1 MRVAEKTM
9 RIAALQYANG
19 QVKHCDDLIEASQCF
34 SHAFNFAN
42 NSVINP
48 HKNDSCFTFICGL
61 NTDFTKTMY
70 LCSMEWIYNLFF
82 EHSAIQ
88 AVVVMSLIISTGLAL
103 GKIHICGI
111 SLGVTFV
118 FFMGILAGHLGLSV
132 DPQMLTYAESF
143 GLVLFVYALGLQ
155 VGPGFFSSFQK
166 GGFKLNMLGLGVII
180 LGTAMALALCLVTPI
195 SLPDMTGILCG
206 ATTNTPALGA
216 AQQTLKQLGLPTSGA
231 ALSCAVTYPLGVVG
245 VIFAIVVVKK
255 LFVRPSDMNEHEH
268 DDPNHTYIATFQV
281 HNPAIFH
288 KSIQDIAQLSYP
300 KFVISRIW
308 RDGKVSIPTS
318 DKVLEE
324 ADRLLVIT
332 TEKDVPALTILFG
345 EQENRDWNKEDIDW
359 NAIDSQLIS
368 KHIVITNTEIN
379 GKKLGSLRLRNTYGI
394 NISRVLRSGVQL
406 LATPNLVL
414 QLGDRL
420 TIVGEAAAINNV
432 EKVLGNTVKTLKDPN
447 LASIFIGI
455 VLGLMVGS
463 IPIAIPGISSPVKLG
478 LAGGPII
485 VGILIG
491 CYGPRLHML
500 TYTTRSASL
509 MLRGIGLS
517 LYLACLGLDA
527 GAHFFDT
534 VFRPEGAMW
543 IGIGFL
549 ITFFPVVIMALVSL
563 RIYKMDFGNTCG
575 MLCGSMANPM
585 ALNYANDII
594 PNDNP
599 AVSYATVYPLGMFI
613 RVIIAQLMLMFFL

>member
-1 MRVAEKTM
+1 
-9 RIAALQYANG
+9 
-19 QVKHCDDLIEASQCF
+19 
-34 SHAFNFAN
+34 
-42 NSVINP
+42 
-48 HKNDSCFTFICGL
+48 
-61 NTDFTKTMY
+61 
-70 LCSMEWIYNLFF
+70 MEWLYNLFF
-82 EHSAIQ
+82 EQSALQ
-88 AVVVMSLIISTGLAL
+88 AVVILSLITAVGLGL
-103 GKIHICGI
+103 GKIHIFGI

-118 FFMGILAGHLGLSV
+118 FFMGILAGHLGFSI

-155 VGPGFFSSFQK
+155 VGPGFFNSFQR
-166 GGFKLNMLGLGVII
+166 GGYRLNLLSLGVIV
-180 LGTAMALALCLVTPI
+180 LGTVMAVLLSRVTTVD
-195 SLPDMTGILCG
+195 LPDMVGILCG

-216 AQQTLKQLGLPTSGA
+216 AQQTLKQLGEPTSGA

-245 VIFAIVVVKK
+245 VILAILVVKK
-255 LFVRPSDMNEHEH
+255 LFVRPSDMEDHEH

-281 HNPAIFH
+281 HNPAIFD
-288 KSIQDIAQLSYP
+288 KSIQDIGKSGYP
-300 KFVISRIW
+300 KFVISRVW
-308 RDGKVSIPTS
+308 RDGAVSIPTS
-318 DKVLEE
+318 DKILKEN
-324 ADRLLVIT
+324 DRLLVIT

-359 NAIDSQLIS
+359 NAIDSKLIS
-368 KHIVITNTEIN
+368 KHIVISRPEIN

-406 LATPNLVL
+406 LATPGLVL

-420 TIVGEAAAINNV
+420 TVVGEAAAIHNV

-455 VLGLMVGS
+455 VVGLIVGS
-463 IPIAIPGISSPVKLG
+463 IPIAVPGISSPVKLG

-485 VGILIG
+485 IGILIG
-491 CYGPRLHML
+491 SYGPRLHL
-500 TYTTRSASL
+500 VTYTTRSANL

-527 GAHFFDT
+527 GSHFFET
-534 VFRPEGAMW
+534 VMRPEGALW
-543 IGIGFL
+543 IGLGFL
-549 ITFFPVVIMALVSL
+549 ITFVPVVIMALVAL
-563 RIYKMDFGNTCG
+563 RLCRMDFGSTCG

-599 AVSYATVYPLGMFI
+599 AVSYATVYPLGMFT
-613 RVIIAQLMLMFFL
+613 RVIIAQLILMLFL

>member
-1 MRVAEKTM
+1 
-9 RIAALQYANG
+9 
-19 QVKHCDDLIEASQCF
+19 
-34 SHAFNFAN
+34 
-42 NSVINP
+42 
-48 HKNDSCFTFICGL
+48 
-61 NTDFTKTMY
+61 
-70 LCSMEWIYNLFF
+70 MEWLYNLFF
-82 EHSAIQ
+82 EQSALQ
-88 AVVVMSLIISTGLAL
+88 AVVILSLITAMGLGL
-103 GKIHICGI
+103 GKIHIFGI

-118 FFMGILAGHLGLSV
+118 FFMGILAGHLGFSI

-155 VGPGFFSSFQK
+155 VGPGFFSSFQR
-166 GGFKLNMLGLGVII
+166 GGYRLNLLSLGVIV
-180 LGTAMALALCLVTPI
+180 LGTVMAVLLSRVTTVD
-195 SLPDMTGILCG
+195 LPDMVGILCG

-216 AQQTLKQLGLPTSGA
+216 AQQTLKQLGEPTSGA

-245 VIFAIVVVKK
+245 VILAILVVKK
-255 LFVRPSDMNEHEH
+255 LFVRPSDMEDHEH

-281 HNPAIFH
+281 HNPAIFD
-288 KSIQDIAQLSYP
+288 KSIQDIGKSGYP
-300 KFVISRIW
+300 KFVISRVW
-308 RDGKVSIPTS
+308 RDGAVSIPTS
-318 DKVLEE
+318 DKILKEN
-324 ADRLLVIT
+324 DRLLVIT

-359 NAIDSQLIS
+359 NAIDSKLIS
-368 KHIVITNTEIN
+368 KHIVISRPEIN

-406 LATPNLVL
+406 LATPGLVL

-420 TIVGEAAAINNV
+420 TVVGEAAAIHNV

-455 VLGLMVGS
+455 VVGLIVGS
-463 IPIAIPGISSPVKLG
+463 IPIAVPGISSPVKLG

-485 VGILIG
+485 IGILIG
-491 CYGPRLHML
+491 SYGPRLHL
-500 TYTTRSASL
+500 VTYTTRSANL
-509 MLRGIGLS
+509 MLRGTGLS

-527 GAHFFDT
+527 GSHFFET
-534 VFRPEGAMW
+534 VMRPEGALW
-543 IGIGFL
+543 IGLGFL
-549 ITFFPVVIMALVSL
+549 ITFVPVVIMALVAL
-563 RIYKMDFGNTCG
+563 RLCRMDFGSTCG

-599 AVSYATVYPLGMFI
+599 AVSYATVYPLGMFT
-613 RVIIAQLMLMFFL
+613 RVIIAQLILMLFL

>member
-1 MRVAEKTM
+1 
-9 RIAALQYANG
+9 
-19 QVKHCDDLIEASQCF
+19 
-34 SHAFNFAN
+34 
-42 NSVINP
+42 
-48 HKNDSCFTFICGL
+48 
-61 NTDFTKTMY
+61 
-70 LCSMEWIYNLFF
+70 MEWLYNLFF
-82 EHSAIQ
+82 EQSALQ
-88 AVVVMSLIISTGLAL
+88 AVVILSLITAVGLGL
-103 GKIHICGI
+103 GKIHIFGI

-118 FFMGILAGHLGLSV
+118 FFMGILAGHLGFSI

-155 VGPGFFSSFQK
+155 VGPGFFSSFQR
-166 GGFKLNMLGLGVII
+166 GGYRLNLLSLGVIV
-180 LGTAMALALCLVTPI
+180 LGTVMAVLLSRVTTVD
-195 SLPDMTGILCG
+195 LPDMVGILCG

-216 AQQTLKQLGLPTSGA
+216 AQQTLKQLGEPTSGA

-245 VIFAIVVVKK
+245 VILAILVVKK
-255 LFVRPSDMNEHEH
+255 LFVRPSDMEDHEH

-281 HNPAIFH
+281 HNPAIFD
-288 KSIQDIAQLSYP
+288 KSIQDIGKSGYP
-300 KFVISRIW
+300 KFVISRVW
-308 RDGKVSIPTS
+308 RDGAVSIPTS
-318 DKVLEE
+318 DKILKEN
-324 ADRLLVIT
+324 DRLLVIT

-359 NAIDSQLIS
+359 NAIDSKLIS
-368 KHIVITNTEIN
+368 KHIVISRPEIN

-406 LATPNLVL
+406 LATPGLVL

-420 TIVGEAAAINNV
+420 TIVGEAAAIHNV

-455 VLGLMVGS
+455 VVGLIVGS

-485 VGILIG
+485 IGILIG
-491 CYGPRLHML
+491 SYGPRLHL
-500 TYTTRSASL
+500 VTYTTRSANL
-509 MLRGIGLS
+509 MLRGTGLS

-527 GAHFFDT
+527 GSHFFET
-534 VFRPEGAMW
+534 VMRPEGALW
-543 IGIGFL
+543 IGLGFL
-549 ITFFPVVIMALVSL
+549 ITFVPVVIMALVAL
-563 RIYKMDFGNTCG
+563 RLCRMDFGSTCG

-599 AVSYATVYPLGMFI
+599 AVSYATVYPLGMFT
-613 RVIIAQLMLMFFL
+613 RVIIAQLILMLFL

>member
-1 MRVAEKTM
+1 
-9 RIAALQYANG
+9 
-19 QVKHCDDLIEASQCF
+19 
-34 SHAFNFAN
+34 
-42 NSVINP
+42 
-48 HKNDSCFTFICGL
+48 
-61 NTDFTKTMY
+61 
-70 LCSMEWIYNLFF
+70 MEWLYNLFF
-82 EHSAIQ
+82 EQSALQ
-88 AVVVMSLIISTGLAL
+88 AVVILSLITAVGLGL
-103 GKIHICGI
+103 GKIHIFGI

-118 FFMGILAGHLGLSV
+118 FFMGILAGHLGFSI

-155 VGPGFFSSFQK
+155 VGPGFFSSFQR
-166 GGFKLNMLGLGVII
+166 GGYRLNLLSLGVIV
-180 LGTAMALALCLVTPI
+180 LGTVMAVLLSRVTTVD
-195 SLPDMTGILCG
+195 LPDMVGILCG

-216 AQQTLKQLGLPTSGA
+216 AQQTLKQLGEPTSGA

-245 VIFAIVVVKK
+245 VILAILVVKK
-255 LFVRPSDMNEHEH
+255 LFVRPSDMEDHEH

-281 HNPAIFH
+281 HNPAIFD
-288 KSIQDIAQLSYP
+288 KSIQDIGKSGYP
-300 KFVISRIW
+300 KFVISRVW
-308 RDGKVSIPTS
+308 RDGAVSIPTS
-318 DKVLEE
+318 DKILKEN
-324 ADRLLVIT
+324 DRLLVIT

-359 NAIDSQLIS
+359 NAIDSKLIS
-368 KHIVITNTEIN
+368 KHIVISRPEIN

-406 LATPNLVL
+406 LATPGLVL

-420 TIVGEAAAINNV
+420 TVVGEAAAIHNV

-455 VLGLMVGS
+455 VVGLIVGS
-463 IPIAIPGISSPVKLG
+463 IPIAVPGISSPVKLG

-485 VGILIG
+485 IGILIG
-491 CYGPRLHML
+491 SYGPRLHL
-500 TYTTRSASL
+500 VTYTTRSANL

-527 GAHFFDT
+527 GSHFFET
-534 VFRPEGAMW
+534 VMRPEGALW
-543 IGIGFL
+543 IGLGFL
-549 ITFFPVVIMALVSL
+549 ITFVPVVIMALVAL
-563 RIYKMDFGNTCG
+563 RLCRMDFGSTCG

-599 AVSYATVYPLGMFI
+599 AVSYATVYPLGMFT
-613 RVIIAQLMLMFFL
+613 RVIIAQLVLMLFL

>member
-1 MRVAEKTM
+1 
-9 RIAALQYANG
+9 
-19 QVKHCDDLIEASQCF
+19 
-34 SHAFNFAN
+34 
-42 NSVINP
+42 
-48 HKNDSCFTFICGL
+48 
-61 NTDFTKTMY
+61 
-70 LCSMEWIYNLFF
+70 MEWLYDLFF
-82 EHSAIQ
+82 NHSALQ
-88 AVVVMSLIISTGLAL
+88 AVVILSLIIASGLGL

-118 FFMGILAGHLGLSV
+118 FFMGILAGHLGFSI
-132 DPQMLTYAESF
+132 DSQMLTYAESF
-143 GLVLFVYALGLQ
+143 GLVLFVYELGLQ

-166 GGFKLNMLGLGVII
+166 GGYRLNLLGLGVIV
-180 LGTAMALALCLVTPI
+180 LGTVMAVTLSKVTPV
-195 SLPDMTGILCG
+195 SLPDMVGILCG

-216 AQQTLKQLGLPTSGA
+216 AQQTLKQLGEPTSGA
-231 ALSCAVTYPLGVVG
+231 ALSCAVTYPLGVIG
-245 VIFAIVVVKK
+245 VILAIIAVRK
-255 LFVRPSDMNEHEH
+255 LFVRPQDLEEQEH

-288 KSIQDIAQLSYP
+288 KSIQDIAKMSYP

-308 RDGKVSIPTS
+308 REGMVSIPTS
-318 DKVLEE
+318 DKILKEN
-324 ADRLLVIT
+324 DRLLVIT
-332 TEKDVPALTILFG
+332 TEKDAPALTILFG

-368 KHIVITNTEIN
+368 KHIIVSRPEIN
-379 GKKLGSLRLRNTYGI
+379 GKKLGALRLRNTYGI

-406 LATPNLVL
+406 LATPGLVL

-420 TIVGEAAAINNV
+420 TVVGEAAAIQNV
-432 EKVLGNTVKTLKDPN
+432 EKVLGNRVKTLKDPN

-455 VLGLMVGS
+455 VLGLVIGS

-485 VGILIG
+485 IGILIG
-491 CYGPRLHML
+491 AYGPRFHLL
-500 TYTTRSASL
+500 TYTTRSANL

-527 GAHFFDT
+527 GAQFFDT
-534 VFRPEGAMW
+534 VMRPEGALW
-543 IGIGFL
+543 VGIGFL
-549 ITFFPVVIMALVSL
+549 ITFIPVVIMAIVAL
-563 RIYKMDFGNTCG
+563 RVFDLDFGNTCG

-599 AVSYATVYPLGMFI
+599 SVSYATVYPLGMFT
-613 RVIIAQLMLMFFL
+613 RVIIAQLILMLFL